1 MKKRLWHTWEV
12 PIGREKQINGLGT
25 RQDKTWNWI
34 GTCKNIKE
42 KCGWQQQEELRL
54 NQRMKDRNWWNMFM
68 NHYIY
73 NWEGV

>member
-1 MKKRLWHTWEV
+1 MDW
-12 PIGREKQINGLGT
+12 G
-25 RQDKTWNWI
+25 QDKTRHEI
-34 GTCKNIKE
+34 EQGTCKNIKE

-73 NWEGV
+73 N